1 MEVKLRIVGCS
12 PAWPNPGGAQSG
24 YLVEDAGRRLLL
36 DCGPGVLAR
45 LREWEDWPRVDAIAI
60 THWHLDHWGDL
71 VPWVWAA
78 HVRPGKRDSLR
89 PSSGCRRVAATS
101 CPSSVDGS
109 GSREMFEQAFELHE
123 YEPGTPFEAA
133 GFEVTP
139 VKVLHY
145 DLEAYGFRASANGT
159 VLAYSGD
166 SGPNGGLA
174 ELARDADL
182 FVCEATLADGSRGA
196 RGTAAGPSLGARGG
210 ERLGRRGREAAAAH
224 APPAERASRRAL
236 RAGQRRARA
245 RALARFA
252 AIPASSRSR
261 RPGSRA
267 RCPRPRAR
275 RRTSRPS

>member
-1 MEVKLRIVGCS
+1 MEVQLRIVGCS

-60 THWHLDHWGDL
+60 THWHLDHWGDV

-78 HVRPGKRDSLR
+78 QFGPASKLAAPELWVPPGGREFLSELGARLGRP
-89 PSSGCRRVAATS
+89 
-101 CPSSVDGS
+101 
-109 GSREMFEQAFELHE
+109 EMFEQAFGLHE
-123 YEPGTPFEAA
+123 FEPGTAFEAA
-133 GFEVTP
+133 GMHVSA

-145 DLEAYGFRASANGT
+145 ELEAYGFRVSANGS

-182 FVCEATLADGSRGA
+182 FVCEATLADGAEEREGSPRGHLSA
-196 RGTAAGPSLGARGG
+196 
-210 ERLGRRGREAAAAH
+210 REA
-224 APPAERASRRAL
+224 ESASIE
-236 RAGQRRARA
+236 AGAKR
-245 RALARFA
+245 LLL
-252 AIPASSRSR
+252 
-261 RPGSRA
+261 
-267 RCPRPRAR
+267 
-275 RRTSRPS
+275 THRPSERPVDPRFEQASDGLVVEV

>member
-60 THWHLDHWGDL
+60 THWHLDHWGDV

-78 HVRPGKRDSLR
+78 QFGPARELAAPELWVPPGGRDFLSELGGR
-89 PSSGCRRVAATS
+89 LGQPQ
-101 CPSSVDGS
+101 
-109 GSREMFEQAFELHE
+109 MFEQAFAMREF
-123 YEPGTPFEAA
+123 EPGTVFECA
-133 GFEVTP
+133 GIEVTP

-145 DLEAYGFRASANGT
+145 DLDAYGFRASANGS

-182 FVCEATLADGSRGA
+182 FVCEATLEDGHEEREGSPRGHLSA
-196 RGTAAGPSLGARGG
+196 REAESTSVAAGAK
-210 ERLGRRGREAAAAH
+210 RLLLTHR
-224 APPAERASRRAL
+224 PAERPLDERFE
-236 RAGQRRARA
+236 QARDG
-245 RALARFA
+245 LEVEF
-252 AIPASSRSR
+252 
-261 RPGSRA
+261 
-267 RCPRPRAR
+267 
-275 RRTSRPS
+275 